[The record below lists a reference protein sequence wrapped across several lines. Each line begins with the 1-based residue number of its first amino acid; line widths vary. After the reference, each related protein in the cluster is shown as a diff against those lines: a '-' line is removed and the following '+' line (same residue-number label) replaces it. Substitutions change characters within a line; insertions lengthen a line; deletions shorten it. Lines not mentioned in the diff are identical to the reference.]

1 MISHP
6 LLLRQLRRT
15 FGSPDAVPD
24 GLMPLFGLIESA
36 YVQYDQDRKLTDHA
50 MRLSSEELHQ
60 ANTALV
66 EQNRRNA
73 EVIERLHNAMRHL
86 EVVSGEDSSEPDLL
100 RIAEEIEHLAELRR
114 DANQALV
121 AAKEAADSA
130 NQAKSD
136 FLANMSHEIRTPL
149 NAVVGMTSLL
159 FDTPL
164 NVEQQDYVETI
175 RTNSDALLDI
185 INDILDFSKIEAGKM
200 EAEAIPCDLHATVEQ
215 VIDMFSAKTAQNRL
229 DLGAFLSQEVPQ
241 WVVTDPT
248 RVRQIL
254 ANLVG
259 NAVRFTQRGGVGIF
273 VTAEEVE
280 GCWSIR
286 FSVEDTGIGIP
297 RDRLQHLFQAFTQ
310 VDNSTTR
317 KFGGTGLGLAISKRL
332 VEMLGGEISASSELG
347 RGSTFT
353 FTITAQKAPE
363 TVIPAE
369 AIASYDSLQGRRV
382 LVVDDLA
389 INRRILQQQLCGYGF
404 EVSLASDPQSALE
417 FFRQQQA
424 CDLVLMDFNMPVMD
438 GAELVLEL
446 SRRHP
451 GHLPPVILLSSRGS
465 QMDPAGSLICRRLT
479 KPVKPSELMRVISET
494 LLPSQ
499 IQPMRPKAVSEFD
512 QSFAL
517 HFPLRVLVAEDIAVN
532 RKVIDLMLARLGYR
546 ADLVANGMEAVD
558 AQEMTP
564 YDVILMDLQMP
575 ELDGIS
581 AARILRAK
589 PGGQSYPYII
599 ALTANVQHE
608 QQIEAREVGFQ
619 DYLCKPLRPE
629 ALADALNRAHAWLQD
644 HPPDPSLRLTC

>member
-6 LLLRQLRRT
+6 LLLRQLRRN
-15 FGSPDAVPD
+15 FGSPEAVP
-24 GLMPLFGLIESA
+24 GELLPLLALVESA

-50 MRLSSEELHQ
+50 MRISSEELHQ
-60 ANTALV
+60 ANMALV

-73 EVIERLHNAMRHL
+73 EVIERLHSAMRHL
-86 EVVSGEDSSEPDLL
+86 EDVSGEGTGEPDLL

-114 DANQALV
+114 DASQALI

-164 NVEQQDYVETI
+164 NPEQQDYVDTI
-175 RTNSDALLDI
+175 RNNSDALLDI

-200 EAEAIPCDLHATVEQ
+200 EAEMIPCDLHSTVEQ
-215 VIDMFSAKTAQNRL
+215 VIDMFSAKTAQNHL
-229 DLGAFLSQEVPQ
+229 DLGAFLSSDVPQ

-248 RVRQIL
+248 RLRQVL

-273 VTAEEVE
+273 VTAAEEQ
-280 GCWSIR
+280 GRWNIR

-297 RDRLQHLFQAFTQ
+297 RDRLLHLFKAFTQ
-310 VDNSTTR
+310 ADNSTTR
-317 KFGGTGLGLAISKRL
+317 KFGGTGLGLVISKRL
-332 VEMLGGEISASSELG
+332 VEMLGGEITVSSEPG
-347 RGSTFT
+347 SGSTFSFNILAEKAT
-353 FTITAQKAPE
+353 PPTATALSAPP
-363 TVIPAE
+363 IR
-369 AIASYDSLQGRRV
+369 DLHGRRV
-382 LVVDDLA
+382 LIVDDLA
-389 INRRILQQQLCGYGF
+389 INRRILQQQLCGSGF
-404 EVSLASDPQSALE
+404 EVSLATDPQSALE
-417 FFRQQQA
+417 FFRQGQD

-438 GAELVLEL
+438 GAELTLEL
-446 SRRHP
+446 ARRHP
-451 GHLPPVILLSSRGS
+451 EQMPPVILLSSRGS
-465 QMDPAGSLICRRLT
+465 QHDSAGSLISRRLT

-494 LLPSQ
+494 LQPSQ
-499 IQPMRPKAVSEFD
+499 IRAVRPRPASEFD

-517 HFPLRVLVAEDIAVN
+517 RHPLRLLVAEDIAVN

-546 ADLVANGMEAVD
+546 ADIVANGMEAVD
-558 AQEMTP
+558 AQETSP

-581 AARILRAK
+581 AARILTEKGGAIDTFYVTGPSGGKIDAELWAK
-589 PGGQSYPYII
+589 VEGR
-599 ALTANVQHE
+599 LR
-608 QQIEAREVGFQ
+608 EAIGKLSE
-619 DYLCKPLRPE
+619 
-629 ALADALNRAHAWLQD
+629 
-644 HPPDPSLRLTC
+644 